1 MSHVILLLG
10 LDARSDLVRT
20 YPKCCSLL
28 LQLRYVE
35 FRPII
40 LSPVCFKIRHLGC
53 RLFKEN
59 LQQAVQIL
67 PVAFCVF
74 FVRELKTF
82 KTCQKIIRPI
92 RDKISKNVRYS

>member
-1 MSHVILLLG
+1 MLRVILLHG

-40 LSPVCFKIRHLGC
+40 YSPVCFKIRHLEC
-53 RLFKEN
+53 RLFKGN
-59 LQQAVQIL
+59 LQQVVEIL
-67 PVAFCVF
+67 PVAFLCI
-74 FVRELKTF
+74 FVRERKTF
-82 KTCQKIIRPI
+82 ETCQKILSPI
-92 RDKISKNVRYS
+92 WDKISKNVRYS